1 MKKSIEKDLKKREV
15 FYKNEKQK
23 KILKSITYNLKL
35 NDSLRSKAAR
45 LLTAKPRNSSL
56 VRKRNRCILT
66 GRSRFLIGGYNLS
79 RLMFRKIAG
88 DGQIPGLRKS
98 SW

>member
-1 MKKSIEKDLKKREV
+1 MKKGIEKDLKKREV
-15 FYKNEKQK
+15 FYQNEKQK
-23 KILKSITYNLKL
+23 KILKSMIYNLKL
-35 NDSLRSKAAR
+35 NDSLRSKATR
-45 LLTAKPRNSSL
+45 LLSTKPRKSSL
-56 VRKRNRCILT
+56 SRKRNRCIIT
-66 GRSRFLIGGYNLS
+66 GRSRFLVGGYNLS